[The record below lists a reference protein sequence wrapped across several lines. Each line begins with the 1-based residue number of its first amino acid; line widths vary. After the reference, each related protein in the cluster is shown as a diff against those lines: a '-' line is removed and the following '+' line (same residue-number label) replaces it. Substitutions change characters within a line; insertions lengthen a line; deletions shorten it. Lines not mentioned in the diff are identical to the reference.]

1 MTDPHVEIFL
11 VARVEKVLQGSITHC
26 AEPYMKNSD
35 PGKVLDGA
43 HESICLVVLSVAV
56 GSSVV

>member
-11 VARVEKVLQGSITHC
+11 VVRVEKVLQGSITHC

-35 PGKVLDGA
+35 PGKVSDEAGLGDALCCYRG
-43 HESICLVVLSVAV
+43 
-56 GSSVV
+56 

>member
-26 AEPYMKNSD
+26 TDPYIKTSD
-35 PGKVLDGA
+35 TAKVLEGDMARSGPGRA
-43 HESICLVVLSVAV
+43 PAAA
-56 GSSVV
+56 G

>member
-11 VARVEKVLQGSITHC
+11 VVRVEKVLQGSITHC

-43 HESICLVVLSVAV
+43 MRVSAY
-56 GSSVV
+56 

>member
-43 HESICLVVLSVAV
+43 MRVCLVMLSSAV